1 MNFAALVVVMGL
13 LIFWIMAPRK
23 KDPYAGATRGD
34 NIWYGHT
41 YGDAK
46 WGKEHGWK
54 GYKGW
59 KGWKKPTAIVTGVTE
74 PQDASTVQNDIAA
87 GATPTVA
94 TTSTAATTPG
104 KCEPGDKSKSE
115 YAQRVPSGS
124 NWVCP
129 DGFQDTGCSW
139 EHGNDMVQYSCRKD
153 APQKQSGGAKAADA
167 TVGGVKTGIKE
178 TGNFFGKLF

>member
-23 KDPYAGATRGD
+23 KDPYAG
-34 NIWYGHT
+34 
-41 YGDAK
+41 
-46 WGKEHGWK
+46 
-54 GYKGW
+54 
-59 KGWKKPTAIVTGVTE
+59 
-74 PQDASTVQNDIAA
+74 ASTVQNDIAA